1 MKDRLKTKDL
11 ISSTI
16 QFLLVVVGAMY
27 TVITLMMWSRLG
39 AQLRSSMD
47 HSLTAI
53 SNIHNFRLLEF
64 IFQGHKIPPALPSW
78 EELTEQ
84 AWAWRL
90 LHFNHL
96 NLLLCA
102 FNDYKSGIM
111 PQHQWE
117 SWAVKGQ
124 FLLSNACSA
133 KNDECK
139 EGRRQLKIILGR

>member
-1 MKDRLKTKDL
+1 MRVYLKSPVREHRTPGSVRGRSGDWPSYRMKDRLKTKDL

-64 IFQGHKIPPALPSW
+64 IF
-78 EELTEQ
+78 
-84 AWAWRL
+84 
-90 LHFNHL
+90 
-96 NLLLCA
+96 
-102 FNDYKSGIM
+102 
-111 PQHQWE
+111 
-117 SWAVKGQ
+117 
-124 FLLSNACSA
+124 
-133 KNDECK
+133 
-139 EGRRQLKIILGR
+139 